1 MNFNLKVLETRNKMI
16 QVLDES
22 GLPITVL
29 EYMVSDLYIQ
39 IQAQAAQQ
47 IQRERSE
54 QNKAEA
60 DEPV

>member
-29 EYMVSDLYIQ
+29 EYMVSDLYMQ